1 VITPARPSS
10 AEPAM
15 SSARAELRD
24 EVFRSDQRL
33 LDLCIA
39 LVQVPSENPPG
50 DTRAIAARVRALL
63 SPLGARV
70 EIVAGEPS
78 MPNVMAVTRGRRPGR
93 RLVFNGH
100 LDTFPAGD
108 RAAWSVDP
116 FAGIVRDGRLY
127 GRGISDMKGGMAA
140 SLLAF
145 ELLHARREH
154 WDGELVLALAS
165 DEETMGRWG
174 TAYLLETVPEARG
187 DAMICGDCGS
197 PMIARFGEKG
207 LLWLRVTAHGRAAH
221 GAHVHLGDNAAEK
234 LAEALRRLAQ
244 LRGVPVATPPA
255 IEAAIQEAK
264 SVSEPLSGAGE
275 SEVLRTV
282 TVNVGTL
289 SAGHKINLVPDR
301 ATAEVDVRV
310 PVGLGT
316 EACLA
321 EVHRLVAPL
330 TGVEVEVLRRFEPTA
345 TDPGHEIFRLLCDNA
360 EAVMGKRPVLN
371 MRVGAS
377 DARLYRAAG
386 VPTAVYGPTPYSM
399 GGPDEHVT
407 LEDLSAIARVF
418 ALTAFD
424 FLAPRRGD

>member
-1 VITPARPSS
+1 MITSGRSSS
-10 AEPAM
+10 AGPPKAT
-15 SSARAELRD
+15 ARVALRD
-24 EVFRSDQRL
+24 AVFRSDGRL
-33 LDLCIA
+33 LDLCVA

-50 DTRAIAARVRALL
+50 DTRAIAARIRDLL
-63 SPLGARV
+63 SPLGAHV
-70 EIVAGEPS
+70 EIVVGEPS
-78 MPNVMAVTRGRRPGR
+78 MPNVVAVTRGSRPGR

-116 FAGIVRDGRLY
+116 FAGVVREGRLY

-145 ELLHARREH
+145 ELLHAWRED
-154 WDGELVLALAS
+154 WDGELVLTLAS

-221 GAHVHLGDNAAEK
+221 GAHVHLGDNAAER

-244 LRGVPVATPPA
+244 LRGVPVATPAA
-255 IEAAIQEAK
+255 IEAAIEEAK
-264 SVSEPLSGAGE
+264 SVSEPLCGAGE

-289 SAGHKINLVPDR
+289 SAGLKINLVPDR
-301 ATAEVDVRV
+301 ATAEVDVRL
-310 PVGLGT
+310 PVGVTT

-321 EVHRLVAPL
+321 EANRVLAPL
-330 TGVEVEVLRRFEPTA
+330 GRVDVEVLRRFEPTA
-345 TDPGHEIFRLLCDNA
+345 TDPGHEIFRLLCDNG
-360 EAVMGKRPVLN
+360 EAVMGRRPVLN

-386 VPTAVYGPTPYSM
+386 VPTAVYGPTPYGM

-418 ALTAFD
+418 TLTAFD
-424 FLAPRRGD
+424 FLAAHRGN